1 MKLIE
6 IAAGRLETLRK
17 AVPLVHCITNYVTVN
32 DVANV
37 LLAIGGSP
45 IMADEAEEVEDIV
58 ALSSALV
65 LNMGTLNRR
74 TIGSMLA
81 AGKRANELGVP
92 VVFDPVG
99 AGASDLRNR
108 TARELLSQVKLTV
121 LRGNLSELSFVAG
134 LSASTRG
141 VDSSLADQ
149 DKDGAQVA
157 RAVARQYGCVAA
169 VTGAVDFLSDGER
182 LAAVHNGHPMLSR
195 VTGTGCMTTALVGAM
210 AGAGGD
216 PLAAAVGGVCCMGI
230 AGELAYGRAG
240 TTGTGSFRTA
250 LIDALSLL
258 DGESFRKR
266 AKIDEK

>member
-17 AVPLVHCITNYVTVN
+17 VVPLVHCITNYVTVN

-157 RAVARQYGCVAA
+157 RAVARRYGCVAA
-169 VTGAVDFLSDGER
+169 VTGAVEIHHMVRLIHHRGDGDGVGLPHLIRQRQGGIGGFLEYLPGKGGIPLPILSQHCFFLLIR
-182 LAAVHNGHPMLSR
+182 RPGHPVLSR
-195 VTGTGCMTTALVGAM
+195 SLDQQPSGY
-210 AGAGGD
+210 AG
-216 PLAAAVGGVCCMGI
+216 
-230 AGELAYGRAG
+230 
-240 TTGTGSFRTA
+240 
-250 LIDALSLL
+250 
-258 DGESFRKR
+258 
-266 AKIDEK
+266 KISDIFK